1 MTPSNPS
8 LDLENPTNPPHEV
21 NGKYLALALK
31 WLRLCLEKVTPGSTV
46 KTATVTRAYKAMLAA
61 EQSEPPPASVVLRET
76 LGLTRF
82 EQNLLLLCA
91 AGEWDEQILNLCAQA
106 QDNPARPFPTFTL
119 ALSLFEEPV
128 WDVVSPHRPLR
139 HWRLIEILQGGVDPL
154 TVSPLRADER
164 VVNYLKGLNYLD
176 DRLSALLFPL
186 HDTGIAVDSPIALAP
201 SQQRLVEDIIR
212 YLDGT
217 QQFQRLPTLQLLGAD
232 ALSKQRIA
240 GRVAAAFG
248 MSLYR
253 LSVDLLPTQAAEL
266 ETFSRLWQREIRLF
280 PVALYLDAQAI
291 ASPSPETSTGG
302 TSAALRR
309 FLAECDGLFFL
320 DVQEQSL
327 LLERSTITLD
337 VVKPTPVE
345 QRDAWE
351 QSLGDQAD
359 QIPAALASQFSLN
372 LDEIWQV
379 ALGTQ
384 DTQREGT
391 LQAQLWDACLVRTRP
406 QLDALAQRLD
416 TKATWDDLVL
426 PDEQLGLLHQ
436 IANQVHQRSQVYD
449 DWGFRRRMNRGLGV
463 NALFAGASGTG
474 KTMAAEVIAN
484 DLKLNLYR
492 IDLSSVV
499 SKYIGE
505 TEKNLRRLFDAA
517 EEGGAILFFDE
528 ADSLF
533 GKRSE
538 IKDSH
543 DRYANIEVN
552 YLLQRIES
560 YRGLA
565 ILATNFKSSID
576 TAFLRRLRFIIDFP
590 FPSAVN
596 RQQLWQ
602 KAFPKEMP
610 LGELDYE
617 HLGRIN
623 LAGGSIHTIAINA
636 AFLAASQHQQV
647 EMSHVLQSTRAELRK
662 LERPIYEPDFI
673 DVHNEMPT
681 GKIN

>member
-1 MTPSNPS
+1 MTSSDPPEESNT
-8 LDLENPTNPPHEV
+8 LKDANAE
-21 NGKYLALALK
+21 YLALALK
-31 WLRLCLEKVTPGSTV
+31 WLRLCLEKATPDSTV
-46 KTATVTRAYKAMLAA
+46 KATTVTRAQKAMLAI
-61 EQSEPPPASVVLRET
+61 EQRDPPPAIVTLRET

-82 EQNLLLLCA
+82 EQNLLMLCA
-91 AGEWDEQILNLCAQA
+91 AGEWDEQILSLCAKA

-119 ALSLFEEPV
+119 ALSIFKDPV

-139 HWRLIEILQGGVDPL
+139 HWRLIEILQGGVEPL

-164 VVNYLKGLNYLD
+164 VVNYLKGMNYLD

-186 HDTGIAVDSPIALAP
+186 NETGIKVDSPIALAP
-201 SQQRLVEDIIR
+201 SQQRIVEDIIR

-217 QQFQRLPTLQLLGAD
+217 QQFQRLPILQLLGPD
-232 ALSKQRIA
+232 SLSKQRIA

-248 MSLYR
+248 MSVYR

-291 ASPSPETSTGG
+291 AGTSSETGTTG

-320 DVQEQSL
+320 DAKEQRL
-327 LLERSTITLD
+327 ALERSTITLD
-337 VVKPTPVE
+337 VVKPTPTE

-351 QSLGDQAD
+351 QALGDQAD
-359 QIPAALASQFSLN
+359 RVPATLASQFSLN

-384 DTQREGT
+384 DTQGEGT
-391 LQAQLWDACLVRTRP
+391 LQARLWDACLVSTRP

-416 TKATWDDLVL
+416 TKAAWDDLVL

-463 NALFAGASGTG
+463 NALFSGASGTG

-484 DLKLNLYR
+484 DLNLNLYR

-517 EEGGAILFFDE
+517 EDGGAILFFDE

-565 ILATNFKSSID
+565 VLATNFKSSID

-590 FPSAVN
+590 FPSATN

-623 LAGGSIHTIAINA
+623 IAGGSIHTIAINA

-662 LERPIYEPDFI
+662 LERPIYEPDFTYGQ
-673 DVHNEMPT
+673 DETFV
-681 GKIN
+681 GKIE